1 MNIGLVVTLQVG
13 VLFILLGILMPLL
26 RQNKFIGSR
35 TPWRKTHRLG
45 GLLCPLAGLL
55 IIVLGLVTKLPALA
69 IVLPVTLLTLAVLI
83 LYSYMCC
90 DTATAGV
97 AAPTYFEEE
106 QRVTRDLIVTISLL
120 GILPTLPFIGVM
132 FIFILRQ
139 PSLLLLLVGLFVVV
153 LTVLPTLLVY
163 KMKLTIRVDSEY
175 LHIRFSPFISKHIP
189 LNDISEWKV
198 RTYNAWSEY
207 MGHGIRVGSRGR
219 GMSYTVKGNRGVQL
233 LVTGGKLIRGPQRL
247 LLGSQRAEELAQ
259 AITAAKKSS
268 DRW

>member
-1 MNIGLVVTLQVG
+1 M
-13 VLFILLGILMPLL
+13 
-26 RQNKFIGSR
+26 
-35 TPWRKTHRLG
+35 
-45 GLLCPLAGLL
+45 
-55 IIVLGLVTKLPALA
+55 TKRR
-69 IVLPVTLLTLAVLI
+69 
-83 LYSYMCC
+83 

-106 QRVTRDLIVTISLL
+106 QRFTREQTVTTFLL
-120 GILPTLPFIGVM
+120 ATLLPLPFIGVM

-175 LHIRFSPFISKHIP
+175 LHIRFPPFISKHIP

-198 RTYNAWSEY
+198 RTYNARSEY
-207 MGHGIRVGSRGR
+207 MGYGIKVGSR
-219 GMSYTVKGNRGVQL
+219 GMSYTVKGDRGVQL
-233 LVTGGKLIRGPQRL
+233 RFTGGKLVRGPQRL